1 MPNNDLDLPDLT
13 QWWPVP
19 EGASL
24 EDGDRYAIRDSNG
37 DIVIY
42 NCVDRWTP
50 LPRETVVSERR
61 LPRPLPAAEGTPI
74 LARIDG
80 KPVCVPISRAGEV
93 WRDDSGGLY
102 RDASILSWTDLTD
115 VVWNL
120 R

>member
-42 NCVDRWTP
+42 NCVGRWTP

-61 LPRPLPAAEGTPI
+61 LPRPLPTEQDAVI
-74 LARIDG
+74 LATLPDRS
-80 KPVCVPISRAGEV
+80 VAVPMTRTAEV
-93 WRDDSGGLY
+93 WRDDSGALYHDEQIRSWAPLDGL
-102 RDASILSWTDLTD
+102 
-115 VVWNL
+115 VWNL